1 MKIYK
6 TIQCN
11 KILCQNTYSL
21 CAQSDVKETD
31 GAFDANMYKMKVA
44 QVKINGN
51 HKIDAI
57 VKRPRSI
64 CTPYTTS
71 MKTGYLNH
79 YSDFEKAFNKVP

>member
-1 MKIYK
+1 M
-6 TIQCN
+6 QCN
-11 KILCQNTYSL
+11 KILRHTYSL

-31 GAFDANMYKMKVA
+31 GAFDANMYKMEVA

-64 CTPYTTS
+64 CTPI
-71 MKTGYLNH
+71 H
-79 YSDFEKAFNKVP
+79 HFNENRLLKSSF